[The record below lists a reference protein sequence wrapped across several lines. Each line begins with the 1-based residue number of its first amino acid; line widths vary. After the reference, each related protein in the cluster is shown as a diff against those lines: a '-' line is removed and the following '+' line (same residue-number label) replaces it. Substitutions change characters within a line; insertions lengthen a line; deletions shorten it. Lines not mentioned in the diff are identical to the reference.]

1 MKPVAFAL
9 SLNLAVLVIGGFLVQ
24 VIPVLG
30 GIVCLF
36 SYPTVLYLGY
46 ILAKY
51 PVKISVHSTGAPIMQ
66 TNNGKRQSRIRA
78 HDDR

>member
-51 PVKISVHSTGAPIMQ
+51 PVKISVHSTGSPVIK
-66 TNNGKRQSRIRA
+66 TSGKRQSRIS
-78 HDDR
+78 DR